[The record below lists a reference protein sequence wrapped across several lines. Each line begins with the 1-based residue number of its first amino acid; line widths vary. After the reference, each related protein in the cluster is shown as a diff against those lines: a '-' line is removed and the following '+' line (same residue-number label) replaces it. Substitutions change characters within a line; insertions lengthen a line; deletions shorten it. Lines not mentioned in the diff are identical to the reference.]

1 MAADVITRD
10 IFERMFP
17 RQGQHFDVLRA
28 GRAEFEVNTAERAA
42 AFLATLHHESAGLKR
57 TEESFA
63 YGAQRLM
70 VVWPFRFR
78 TLEHA
83 QKWAAMGPQAL
94 ANYVYANRMGNG
106 SPITGDGWSY
116 RGRGWMQIT
125 GKNNYAEFGE
135 AFALPLLAVPDL
147 AARPEHA
154 ARIAARFWATRG
166 CNAKAD
172 ARDIAGITRAI
183 NGGLTGLSE
192 RTATWRQ
199 FRSLLGL
206 AA

>member
-1 MAADVITRD
+1 MAADVLTRD
-10 IFERMFP
+10 AFERMFP
-17 RQGQHFDVLRA
+17 GQGQHFDVLRA
-28 GRAEFEVNTAERAA
+28 ACAEFEIGTAERVA
-42 AFLATLHHESAGLKR
+42 AFLAQLHHESAGLKR

-63 YGAQRLM
+63 YSAQRLM

-106 SPITGDGWSY
+106 SPITGDGWNY
-116 RGRGWMQIT
+116 RGRGWIQIT
-125 GKNNYAEFGE
+125 GKNNYAEFGR
-135 AFALPLLAVPDL
+135 AFDAPLLSQPDFAFL
-147 AARPEHA
+147 PGYAS
-154 ARIAARFWATRG
+154 RIAARYWATRG
-166 CNAKAD
+166 CSAKAD
-172 ARDIAGITRAI
+172 AHDIAGITRAI

-199 FRSLLGL
+199 FRALLGL